1 MFYLI
6 YGLENYLIKK
16 NINKIIDELKVTGDE
31 IINMDLNTDS
41 INNLLVEASTINM
54 FSTKKLIICDNSN
67 FLSSS
72 SDDSKEEV
80 EELINYI
87 NNAFEDVYIVFILR
101 EEKIDSRKKISKLL
115 SKVSKVYECSKIET
129 YKLNNYVMDYIRDNG
144 YSISSKN
151 VDFLLSKTHYEL
163 SNIINEVDKLFIY
176 KDKDKKITEED
187 IENVITRNIETN
199 IFELTNAIMNKNR
212 KKIDE
217 IYKDLM
223 LSKEGPIKLIVTI
236 ANQFRLYLQVKIM
249 RNNGYSEKEI
259 ISTLKEHPYRISLA
273 MKNNYSIEELKDN
286 LSKLS
291 KLDLDIITG
300 KVDEKLGFEMYLLN
314 I

>member
-16 NINKIIDELKVTGDE
+16 NINKIIDELKVTSDE
-31 IINMDLNTDS
+31 IINLDMNYDS
-41 INNLLVEASTINM
+41 INDLIMEASTINM
-54 FSTKKLIICDNSN
+54 FSTKKLIICDNSI

-72 SDDSKEEV
+72 SDKNDDID
-80 EELINYI
+80 ELIKYI
-87 NNAFEDVYIVFILR
+87 ENAFKDTYILFILR
-101 EEKIDSRKKISKLL
+101 EEKIDSRKKICKIL
-115 SKVSKVYECSKIET
+115 SKEAKVYVCEKIES
-129 YKLNNYVMDYIRDNG
+129 YKLNNYVMDYIRDHG
-144 YSISSKN
+144 YTISSKN

-163 SNIINEVDKLFIY
+163 SNVINEIDKLFIY
-176 KDKDKKITEED
+176 KDKDKKINEDD
-187 IENVITRNIETN
+187 IEKVITRNIETN
-199 IFELTNAIMNKNR
+199 IFELTNAII
-212 KKIDE
+212 KKDRSKIEE
-217 IYKDLM
+217 IYKDLL
-223 LSKEGPIKLIVTI
+223 LSKEGPIKLIITI

-259 ISTLKEHPYRISLA
+259 VTTLKEHPYRINLA
-273 MKNNYSIEELKDN
+273 MNNNYTIEELKDN

-291 KLDLDIITG
+291 KLELDIITG

>member
-16 NINKIIDELKVTGDE
+16 NLNKIIDDLGVTPDE
-31 IINMDLNTDS
+31 IINMDMNIDS

-54 FSTKKLIICDNSN
+54 FSTKKLIICDNSY

-72 SDDSKEEV
+72 SDSKEEV
-80 EELINYI
+80 DELIKYI
-87 NNAFEDVYIVFILR
+87 ENAFPDVYIVFILR
-101 EEKIDSRKKISKLL
+101 EEKIDSRKKISKIL
-115 SKVSKVYECSKIET
+115 SKEAKVYECSKIEN

-151 VDFLLSKTHYEL
+151 IDFLLSKTHFEL
-163 SNIINEVDKLFIY
+163 SNIINEIDKLFIY
-176 KDKDKKITEED
+176 KGNDKKITEED
-187 IENVITRNIETN
+187 IDKVITRNIETN
-199 IFELTNAIMNKNR
+199 IFELTNAIMNKNK

-223 LSKEGPIKLIVTI
+223 LSKEGPIKLIITLS
-236 ANQFRLYLQVKIM
+236 NQFRLYLQVKLM

-259 ISTLKEHPYRISLA
+259 VSILKEHPYRISLA
-273 MKNNYSIEELKDN
+273 MKNNFSIDELKNN
-286 LSKLS
+286 LEKLS

-314 I
+314 L

>member
-6 YGLENYLIKK
+6 YGLENFLIKK
-16 NINKIIDELKVTGDE
+16 NINKIIDELKVTSDE
-31 IINMDLNTDS
+31 IINLDMNYDS
-41 INNLLVEASTINM
+41 INDLIMEASTINM
-54 FSTKKLIICDNSN
+54 FSTKKLIICDNST

-72 SDDSKEEV
+72 SDKNDNV
-80 EELINYI
+80 DELIKYI
-87 NNAFEDVYIVFILR
+87 ENAFKDTYILFILR
-101 EEKIDSRKKISKLL
+101 EEKIDSRKKICKIL
-115 SKVSKVYECSKIET
+115 SKEAKVYVCEKIES

-163 SNIINEVDKLFIY
+163 SNVINEVDKLFIY

-187 IENVITRNIETN
+187 IEKVITRNIETN
-199 IFELTNAIMNKNR
+199 IFELTNAIIKKDR
-212 KKIDE
+212 KRIDD

-223 LSKEGPIKLIVTI
+223 LSKEGPIKLIITI

-249 RNNGYSEKEI
+249 RKEGYSEKEI
-259 ISTLKEHPYRISLA
+259 VTTLKEHPYRISLA
-273 MKNNYSIEELKDN
+273 MNNNYTIEELKDN
-286 LSKLS
+286 LRKLS
-291 KLDLDIITG
+291 KLELDIITG

>member
-16 NINKIIDELKVTGDE
+16 NLNKIIDDLGVTPDE
-31 IINMDLNTDS
+31 IINMDMNTDS

-54 FSTKKLIICDNSN
+54 FSTKKLIICDNSC

-72 SDDSKEEV
+72 SDSKEEV
-80 EELINYI
+80 DELIKYI
-87 NNAFEDVYIVFILR
+87 ENAFPDVYIVFILR

-115 SKVSKVYECSKIET
+115 SKEAKVYVCEKIDN

-144 YSISSKN
+144 YTISSKN
-151 VDFLLSKTHYEL
+151 IDFLLSKTHYEL
-163 SNIINEVDKLFIY
+163 SNIINEIDKLFIY
-176 KDKDKKITEED
+176 KGNDKKITEED
-187 IENVITRNIETN
+187 IDKVITRNIETN
-199 IFELTNAIMNKNR
+199 IFELTNAIMNKNK

-223 LSKEGPIKLIVTI
+223 LSKEGPIKLIITLS
-236 ANQFRLYLQVKIM
+236 NQFRLYLQVKLM

-259 ISTLKEHPYRISLA
+259 VSILKEHPYRISLA
-273 MKNNYSIEELKDN
+273 MKNNFSIDELKNN
-286 LSKLS
+286 LEKLS

-314 I
+314 L

>member
-16 NINKIIDELKVTGDE
+16 NINKIIDELKVTSDE
-31 IINMDLNTDS
+31 IINLDMNYDS
-41 INNLLVEASTINM
+41 INDLIMEASTINM
-54 FSTKKLIICDNSN
+54 FSTKKLIICDNSI

-72 SDDSKEEV
+72 SDKNDNV
-80 EELINYI
+80 DELIKYI
-87 NNAFEDVYIVFILR
+87 ENAFKDTYILFILR
-101 EEKIDSRKKISKLL
+101 EEKIDSRKKICKIL
-115 SKVSKVYECSKIET
+115 SKEAKVYVCEKIES

-163 SNIINEVDKLFIY
+163 SNVINEIDKLFIY

-187 IENVITRNIETN
+187 IEKVITRNIETN
-199 IFELTNAIMNKNR
+199 IFELTNAII
-212 KKIDE
+212 KKDRSKIEE
-217 IYKDLM
+217 IYKDLL
-223 LSKEGPIKLIVTI
+223 LSKEGPIKLIITI

-249 RNNGYSEKEI
+249 RNSGYSEKEI
-259 ISTLKEHPYRISLA
+259 VSTLKEHPYRINLA
-273 MKNNYSIEELKDN
+273 MNNNYTIEELKDN
-286 LSKLS
+286 LRKLS
-291 KLDLDIITG
+291 KLELDIITG

>member
-16 NINKIIDELKVTGDE
+16 NINKIIDELKVTSDE
-31 IINMDLNTDS
+31 IINLDMNYDS
-41 INNLLVEASTINM
+41 INDLIMEASTINM
-54 FSTKKLIICDNSN
+54 FSTKKLIICDNSI

-72 SDDSKEEV
+72 SDKNDNV
-80 EELINYI
+80 DELIKYI
-87 NNAFEDVYIVFILR
+87 ENAFKDTYILFILR
-101 EEKIDSRKKISKLL
+101 EEKIDSRKKICKIL
-115 SKVSKVYECSKIET
+115 SKEAKVCVCEKIES

-163 SNIINEVDKLFIY
+163 SNVINEIDKLFIY

-187 IENVITRNIETN
+187 IEKVITRNIETN
-199 IFELTNAIMNKNR
+199 IFELTNAII
-212 KKIDE
+212 KKDRSKIEE
-217 IYKDLM
+217 IYKDLL
-223 LSKEGPIKLIVTI
+223 LSKEGPIKLIITI

-249 RNNGYSEKEI
+249 RNSGYSEKEI
-259 ISTLKEHPYRISLA
+259 VSTLKEHPYRINLA
-273 MKNNYSIEELKDN
+273 MNNNYTIEELKDN
-286 LSKLS
+286 LRKLS
-291 KLDLDIITG
+291 KLEVDIITG

>member
-16 NINKIIDELKVTGDE
+16 NLNKIIDDLGVTPDE
-31 IINMDLNTDS
+31 IINMDMNIDS

-54 FSTKKLIICDNSN
+54 FSTKKLIICDNSY

-72 SDDSKEEV
+72 SDSKEEV
-80 EELINYI
+80 DELIKYI
-87 NNAFEDVYIVFILR
+87 ENAFPDVYIVFILR

-115 SKVSKVYECSKIET
+115 SKEAKVYECSKIEN
-129 YKLNNYVMDYIRDNG
+129 YKLNNYVMDYIRNNG
-144 YSISSKN
+144 YTISSKN
-151 VDFLLSKTHYEL
+151 IDFLLSKTHFEL

-176 KDKDKKITEED
+176 KGNDKKITEED
-187 IENVITRNIETN
+187 IDKVITRNIETN
-199 IFELTNAIMNKNR
+199 IFELTNAIMNKNK

-223 LSKEGPIKLIVTI
+223 LSKEGPIKLIITLS
-236 ANQFRLYLQVKIM
+236 NQFRLYLQVKLM

-259 ISTLKEHPYRISLA
+259 VSILKEHPYRISLA
-273 MKNNYSIEELKDN
+273 MKNNFSIDELKNN
-286 LSKLS
+286 LEKLS

-314 I
+314 L